1 MSDMHDRNRDEL
13 PPLPVRRERAG
24 ERVCSSSSRQ
34 MKRKPPSLTLS
45 RGTGRGKKHR
55 GLLAVLLVCCAI
67 GLNVG
72 CNANPK
78 PSATKP
84 PVGKPQ
90 TSDMAIV
97 ANDDPSAI
105 KMHDLEG
112 AILMYYALNKVLPP
126 KIEDALPL
134 ADVPL
139 DLNVPGTSQQYV
151 YTREGII
158 LQDQEARLILYEP
171 APLHQGYRLAIRVN
185 DPKAFQPLVM
195 HIIPVPESF
204 FLLHPP
210 EKPDERAPAE
220 KFRQSAPPPSPE
232 GAARQSA
239 QPDIRR

>member
-1 MSDMHDRNRDEL
+1 MSENEPQSNDVL
-13 PPLPVRRERAG
+13 SPLPLILERVG
-24 ERVCSSSSRQ
+24 ETVCSSGRQ
-34 MKRKPPSLTLS
+34 NVKTKPFFLGA
-45 RGTGRGKKHR
+45 GTGDKARGHLAL
-55 GLLAVLLVCCAI
+55 LLACCAI
-67 GLNVG
+67 GLNIG

-78 PSATKP
+78 AAAGKP

-90 TSDMAIV
+90 VADSAIV

-105 KMHDLEG
+105 KMHDIEG
-112 AILMYYALNKVLPP
+112 AILMYYAINKVLPP

-139 DLNVPGTSQQYV
+139 DMNVPGTSQQYV

-158 LQDQEARLILYEP
+158 LQDQEARLIVYEP
-171 APLHQGYRLAIRVN
+171 APLHKGHRLAIRVN

-210 EKPDERAPAE
+210 EKPDDRAPAAR
-220 KFRQSAPPPSPE
+220 FPQPDPLPSPE
-232 GAARQSA
+232 GAVRKSA